1 MLATILKIELRKLL
15 LNRSAIIIFLLFL
28 LLGGLSIYLISG
40 FVMEI
45 TEGEE
50 VQIDPRQQ
58 LAFPHVWSVF
68 SFFLSYSAFLV
79 PAIII
84 VITCG
89 ELTSGIIRQH
99 IIEGLGRGDLITG
112 KVMVILILVVTATIL
127 YVIGSLSVGLYF
139 TESPT
144 FDNMISGYT
153 DIFRFALYLA
163 GTCML
168 ALTFSM
174 YIGTT
179 GLTLI
184 AFLGYVIILE
194 PAVVFM
200 LTGTWA
206 EYLPNTSFREL
217 LSFTLLDQVR
227 GYSANYTAATVSTF
241 AWIIVLAGLSYLK
254 IRRKDL

>member
-15 LNRSAIIIFLLFL
+15 LNRSAVIIFLLFL
-28 LLGGLSIYLISG
+28 LLGGLSMYLISG

-50 VQIDPRQQ
+50 IQINPMQQ
-58 LAFPHVWSVF
+58 LTFPQIWSVF
-68 SFFLSYSAFLV
+68 SFFISYSAFLV

-112 KVMVILILVVTATIL
+112 KILVILILVIAATTL
-127 YVIGSLSVGLYF
+127 YVIGSLSVGFYF
-139 TESPT
+139 TDSPT
-144 FDNMISGYT
+144 FENVTSGYP
-153 DIFRFALYLA
+153 DIFRFALYLL

-168 ALTFSM
+168 ALTFAI

-194 PAVVFM
+194 PAVVYM

-217 LSFTLLDQVR
+217 LSFPLLDQVR
-227 GYSANYTAATVSTF
+227 GYSANYTAATLATF
-241 AWIIVLAGLSYLK
+241 AWIIALGGLSYLR